1 MARTTLHTTLHSAT
15 IGARLHQI
23 ARALVPLV
31 ATVYVAGLATGD
43 FVHWLN
49 DRLAGRGRKRW
60 AAPAKPGPV
69 ALLQLAATDMP
80 VAKPE
85 QEPIT
90 LPLPRLLANGLNVA
104 QLRKEAARMGL
115 SRTLYT
121 RGRRAE
127 LIQALCA
134 S

>member
-1 MARTTLHTTLHSAT
+1 MSPTTFHNVT
-15 IGARLHQI
+15 IGAHLHRI
-23 ARALVPLV
+23 ARAIAPLV
-31 ATVYVAGLATGD
+31 AAVYVAGLALGD
-43 FVHWLN
+43 WIHWAN
-49 DRLAGRGRKRW
+49 DRLVGRGRQRW
-60 AAPAKPGPV
+60 AV
-69 ALLQLAATDMP
+69 ALLQPVAADMP

-90 LPLPRLLANGLNVA
+90 IPLPRLLANGLNVA

-115 SRTLYT
+115 PRTLYT